1 MNKKDAVRTKEYEN
15 LPAER
20 RAQVKFVSDNLG
32 KIEKYL
38 ELCRNNNDSDAS
50 TRESLRKWIAAA
62 GLPTDVKR
70 LEGLVQQCGELSVK
84 AKKAAATRYRKPR
97 RSAKP
102 RVEEED
108 NDDFNEALNFAL
120 ENGLSSRR
128 AEIYAQACTDEAILE
143 LLRGK

>member
-1 MNKKDAVRTKEYEN
+1 MNKKDAVRTKSFEN
-15 LPAER
+15 LPEER
-20 RAQVKFVSDNLG
+20 RTQVKFVADNYG
-32 KIEKYL
+32 RIKKYL
-38 ELCRNNNDSDAS
+38 DLCDKGQWDN
-50 TRESLRKWIAAA
+50 TRESLEKWLAAA
-62 GLPTDVKR
+62 GIPTDEKR
-70 LEGLVQQCGELSVK
+70 LKGLVQQCDEFSVK

-128 AEIYAQACTDEAILE
+128 AEVYAQARTDEAILE

>member
-15 LPAER
+15 LPKER
-20 RAQVKFVSDNLG
+20 RDQVKFVSNNLG
-32 KIEKYL
+32 KIKKYL

-84 AKKAAATRYRKPR
+84 AKKATATRYRKPR
-97 RSAKP
+97 HSAKP
-102 RVEEED
+102 RIEEED
-108 NDDFNEALNFAL
+108 NDDFNDALNFGL
-120 ENGLSSRR
+120 ENGLSSRQ
-128 AEIYAQACTDEAILE
+128 AEIYAQARTSEVILE
-143 LLRGK
+143 LLRGQ